1 MINLEGIGKK
11 ILYTDLYYFYNDKQT
26 KLLQLGFNLEN
37 LFHIIAFASREYTGW
52 WNDRAYRYWGP
63 CFFNDKFKNMVPE
76 KTEEKYIFID
86 TIWDF
91 DISLEPYNAKRI
103 INECIP
109 KIKENHP
116 EIKIISQ
123 NNSENWVDINLEK
136 SLPLD
141 EMIKTYNKCVA
152 YVVTHNECSGLAQF
166 ESLLCGTKIVSTR
179 TFSNHA
185 ALLSGN
191 YTHELWEFEKG
202 NEDFIR
208 AIESCIKDYDK
219 NEVKELSLKAYN
231 DKLFFDQMKNDLFL
245 P

>member
-1 MINLEGIGKK
+1 MPMKTNNTAMLDRNPIDGISKSVTITMPAADPIRSAAQVLAGWLGLDFEFSVILIYRQPTLNEAVSIPALTMAINSQIS
-11 ILYTDLYYFYNDKQT
+11 TC
-26 KLLQLGFNLEN
+26 
-37 LFHIIAFASREYTGW
+37 IIVIKR
-52 WNDRAYRYWGP
+52 
-63 CFFNDKFKNMVPE
+63 
-76 KTEEKYIFID
+76 
-86 TIWDF
+86 
-91 DISLEPYNAKRI
+91 AKRI